1 MGEWGGAGTG
11 QERLGGGT
19 EGLES
24 YILRLSGAGGVGHNR
39 YCVHL
44 LSVSQVIHEDICIK
58 LFKK

>member
-19 EGLES
+19 EILES
-24 YILRLSGAGGVGHNR
+24 FILRLRGAGAGGAQP
-39 YCVHL
+39 L
-44 LSVSQVIHEDICIK
+44 LCTPLVSQVIHENICIK